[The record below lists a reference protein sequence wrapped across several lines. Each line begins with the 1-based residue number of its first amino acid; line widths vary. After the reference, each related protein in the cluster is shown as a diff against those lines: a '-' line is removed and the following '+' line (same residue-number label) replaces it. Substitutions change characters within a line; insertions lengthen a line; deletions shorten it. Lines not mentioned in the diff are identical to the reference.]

1 MPTCC
6 HRLRRHRSTPA
17 ANWCGAVGCLP
28 ICLNASRDPDLLF
41 LQSGRQGATLAIVR
55 NGRRSRPK
63 GLMAPAAAAL
73 SSLPAA
79 WARAVSANG
88 TACGAEAALPPNS
101 MPIDRIIRSA
111 GIEDVRWWG
120 MSRRYLTL
128 PTALVIGLA
137 IIVIAEGIVYWMGH
151 PIFCKCG
158 TIKFWYGLK
167 SGPEQS
173 QQFTDWYTYSHILHG
188 IILYWL
194 LAIVARGRLS
204 VAARFVIA
212 ALIEGAWEVFENTP
226 FII

>member
-1 MPTCC
+1 
-6 HRLRRHRSTPA
+6 
-17 ANWCGAVGCLP
+17 
-28 ICLNASRDPDLLF
+28 
-41 LQSGRQGATLAIVR
+41 
-55 NGRRSRPK
+55 
-63 GLMAPAAAAL
+63 
-73 SSLPAA
+73 
-79 WARAVSANG
+79 
-88 TACGAEAALPPNS
+88 
-101 MPIDRIIRSA
+101 
-111 GIEDVRWWG
+111 

-137 IIVIAEGIVYWMGH
+137 IIVIAEGIVFWMGH

-194 LAIVARGRLS
+194 LAIVSRGRLS

-212 ALIEGAWEVFENTP
+212 ALIEGAWEVFENTS
-226 FII
+226 FIIDRYRTQTISHDYFGDTVLNSTGDILAMFLGFFIAARLPVWLTVALLIGTELTLLYLLRDNLTLNIIMLIHPIEWIKQWQAAG